1 MCKFQ
6 KFIGE
11 ITNYTNNV
19 YTITVGDK
27 SVTIPY
33 SVMHKYPVFPT
44 SMMESG
50 HLKIGGN
57 IHLVKKDEQT
67 FYPDH
72 ETYGIS
78 NSQEQIHYVDGSYLL
93 KDAKP
98 LKLECSFNELLSKLS
113 NIMPSIPEGKR
124 NEVLQIL
131 VNQDLRDEEKQSRLT
146 SLVAFPLDF
155 EESETLEKKKSIF
168 MPANRS
174 KDENA
179 QPKEIV
185 ESIVAMC
192 NTSEQKPCKLIIGID
207 DKTNLT
213 NKLQDEIAT
222 RYPNMDNIDEFQN
235 TFLIPFIKSYTYNNP
250 LLLSSLKYNWYSYHG
265 DLVLIIDINYK
276 GAPIVCKGGILP
288 YRCGSSKHCVEGPD
302 MVSMIVK
309 LSENID

>member
-1 MCKFQ
+1 
-6 KFIGE
+6 
-11 ITNYTNNV
+11 
-19 YTITVGDK
+19 
-27 SVTIPY
+27 
-33 SVMHKYPVFPT
+33 MHKYPVFPT

-155 EESETLEKKKSIF
+155 EESETLEKKRVFSRQRIDPRMKMPSQRRLLKVLLPCVIQVSKSL
-168 MPANRS
+168 AN
-174 KDENA
+174 
-179 QPKEIV
+179 
-185 ESIVAMC
+185 
-192 NTSEQKPCKLIIGID
+192 
-207 DKTNLT
+207 
-213 NKLQDEIAT
+213 
-222 RYPNMDNIDEFQN
+222 
-235 TFLIPFIKSYTYNNP
+235 
-250 LLLSSLKYNWYSYHG
+250 LL
-265 DLVLIIDINYK
+265 
-276 GAPIVCKGGILP
+276 
-288 YRCGSSKHCVEGPD
+288 
-302 MVSMIVK
+302 
-309 LSENID
+309 